1 MLLQLVLVLGNA
13 NTATT
18 AANSTKL
25 GGKDANQYT
34 TNDRF
39 AVVNGQVTLTAL
51 SSEEFENKNFKATD
65 IDINFPNGFNKDN
78 SIVIALGAKPSS
90 GEGGYAYGNVGEL
103 TSSMEFYFGCYPRYV
118 VLGTPVDSNK
128 IRLRFFNF
136 TTSDVPLD
144 YKLVLMKIS

>member
-1 MLLQLVLVLGNA
+1 MEIWKSLALLLVILLVLLGNA
-13 NTATT
+13 N
-18 AANSTKL
+18 KL
-25 GGKDANQYT
+25 GNKEASQYV

-118 VLGTPVDSNK
+118 ALGTPVDSNK

-136 TTSDVPLD
+136 TTSAVPLN